1 MVVKLGS
8 VFIPNTVLSSRARF
22 VKEIFL
28 DFIPQTVRNILWCSY
43 ETGKVGP
50 NNHAKFDEGMNY
62 LPFKL
67 LPPNQ
72 HDLERAKQG
81 DKFPTEPKEVD
92 VENELQLYVYPVD

>member
-1 MVVKLGS
+1 
-8 VFIPNTVLSSRARF
+8 
-22 VKEIFL
+22 
-28 DFIPQTVRNILWCSY
+28 
-43 ETGKVGP
+43 
-50 NNHAKFDEGMNY
+50 MNY